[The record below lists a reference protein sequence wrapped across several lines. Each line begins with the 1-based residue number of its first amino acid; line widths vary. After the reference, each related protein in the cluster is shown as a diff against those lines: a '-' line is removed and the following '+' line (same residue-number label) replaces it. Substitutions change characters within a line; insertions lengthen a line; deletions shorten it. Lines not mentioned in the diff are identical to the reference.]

1 MLPLEREGMRTVG
14 MPVLPK
20 DVRIDSH
27 LKKDGSQQV
36 VVKADDGK
44 GAHLDRRLPGTRS
57 TARPQPTMA
66 FQTAQNF
73 LNSHI

>member
-36 VVKADDGK
+36 VVKADDGRGFILIEGYLAPDQPPVLSRQGSFK
-44 GAHLDRRLPGTRS
+44 LPRTS
-57 TARPQPTMA
+57 
-66 FQTAQNF
+66 
-73 LNSHI
+73 

>member
-1 MLPLEREGMRTVG
+1 MLPLEREGLRTVG

-20 DVRIDSH
+20 EVRIDSH

-36 VVKADDGK
+36 VVKADDGR
-44 GAHLDRRLPGTRS
+44 GLLLIEGFPGTGS
-57 TARPQPTMA
+57 TACPQPIMA

>member
-20 DVRIDSH
+20 EVRIDSH

-36 VVKADDGK
+36 VVKAEDGRGLILIEGSLAPDQPPVLSRQWPFK
-44 GAHLDRRLPGTRS
+44 LPRTS
-57 TARPQPTMA
+57 
-66 FQTAQNF
+66 
-73 LNSHI
+73 

>member
-1 MLPLEREGMRTVG
+1 MLPLEREGMRTIG

-36 VVKADDGK
+36 VVKADDGR
-44 GAHLDRRLPGTRS
+44 GLILIEGYLAPD
-57 TARPQPTMA
+57 QPPVLSRQWPFKLLRT
-66 FQTAQNF
+66 
-73 LNSHI
+73 S